1 MPTCNAYLQCLPTMA
16 TSNAYQ
22 QCLPALPTYYLE
34 CLPTMAEMAMQMHIR
49 IYNDTLSLCIW
60 CIWCNGCNAQ
70 TNKHIVHRADINKK
84 ISICAKKDT

>member
-1 MPTCNAYLQCLPTMA
+1 MPTCIAYLH
-16 TSNAYQ
+16 
-22 QCLPALPTYYLE
+22 CLPAMPTYNGYLE

-60 CIWCNGCNAQ
+60 GCNAQ
-70 TNKHIVHRADINKK
+70 TNKDIVHRADINKK